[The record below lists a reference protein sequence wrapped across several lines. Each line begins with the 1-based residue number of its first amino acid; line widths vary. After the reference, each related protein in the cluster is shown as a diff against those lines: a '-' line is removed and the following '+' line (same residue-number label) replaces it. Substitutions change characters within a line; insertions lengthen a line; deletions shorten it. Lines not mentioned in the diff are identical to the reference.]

1 MPVRSGTDQTP
12 PGSAPAV
19 VRAIAVLDALAESP
33 TGFLSLSDLA
43 RELGIPKSSAS
54 TICNALEAGMLIRRG
69 DIGYRLGRRTVE
81 LGGAYLSRMD
91 QLAEFY
97 DHCTSSVLFS
107 AETVR
112 LSVLAGTDTLCLARY
127 EGRPALRLT
136 SGIGDKFP
144 ANASAQGKALLA
156 QLDDSEVE
164 RIFHG
169 IGELPQATH
178 RSIRTVPELLADLG
192 RTRRRGYGL
201 DECEAADHVV
211 GLAVAI
217 PTRGV
222 RSPMLAVSVT
232 MLDSQ
237 VTDERR
243 ERAVSELRRIATALG
258 NPMARVQQTA

>member
-19 VRAIAVLDALAESP
+19 VRAIGVLDALAESP

-43 RELGIPKSSAS
+43 RELRIPKSSAS
-54 TICNALEAGMLIRRG
+54 TICNALEAGRLIRRH

-81 LGGAYLSRMD
+81 LAGAYLSRMD
-91 QLAEFY
+91 QVAEFY
-97 DHCTSSVLFS
+97 DHCTNSSLFA

-169 IGELPQATH
+169 IDELPQVTS
-178 RSIRTVPELLADLG
+178 RSIRTLPELLADLE

-201 DECEAADHVV
+201 DEGEAADHVV
-211 GLAVAI
+211 GLAVTIA
-217 PTRGV
+217 TRGV

-237 VTDERR
+237 VTDERHD
-243 ERAVSELRRIATALG
+243 AVVTELRRLASALG
-258 NPMARVQQTA
+258 NPMSQVSPA